1 MFPLSLLVSFSF
13 SDHSFGRELDDDSL
27 TLITESAAHKKD
39 HPDFAQL
46 VVRVLNTEERGK
58 MNVSPARKKEIRKLL
73 QVEKW
78 REVTAVEAF
87 GSSHAIFSMRTEGR
101 GSWFMNAERVRLWG
115 VGYVATVNITMSCI
129 TIKAAHTMQAA
140 FGLASEKK
148 ARSKGGA
155 AAMFRNTIFVG
166 KAMLMDTQRMPQT
179 SVTEDFHDMRLVV
192 NSTNRKRLGELLEAD
207 KRSRE
212 EKLVKAEADRK
223 LRGGL

>member
-1 MFPLSLLVSFSF
+1 M
-13 SDHSFGRELDDDSL
+13 DDDSL
-27 TLITESAAHKKD
+27 TLITESAAHKKE

-58 MNVSPARKKEIRKLL
+58 MIVSPTRKKEILKLL
-73 QVEKW
+73 KVARW

-87 GSSHAIFSMRTEGR
+87 GSSHAIFGMSTEAR

-115 VGYVATVNITMSCI
+115 VSFVAAVNITIPGI

-155 AAMFRNTIFVG
+155 ALMFRNTIFVG

-179 SVTEDFHDMRLVV
+179 SVTKDFHDMRLVV
-192 NSTNRKRLGELLEAD
+192 NSTNRQRLGELLDAD
-207 KRSRE
+207 RRSRE